1 MRWTIG
7 ATDMGDALCP
17 KLIYENKTEVTETP
31 ETIHNV
37 LVNYGTP
44 PSKITVW
51 TVVSSCVRPGCS
63 VVRFRF
69 VGVVSA
75 MFVLLALR
83 ALPCVALRCLAF
95 VSCVPVGLSFSS
107 TVRSYGRTR
116 EKVKNGVL

>member
-51 TVVSSCVRPGCS
+51 TVVTWFRVASVRDVRLSVFGLLVLCLRCLCCLPCVRC
-63 VVRFRF
+63 
-69 VGVVSA
+69 
-75 MFVLLALR
+75 L
-83 ALPCVALRCLAF
+83 ALPCVALR
-95 VSCVPVGLSFSS
+95 SFR
-107 TVRSYGRTR
+107 VFRSG
-116 EKVKNGVL
+116 